1 MNLAGEC
8 GYVIEPNLKGSS
20 DETFEGGDEAGVDER
35 GNSFFGLSLDVANLL
50 GAGVENLNGVGI
62 VGTDGLVDEADDLI
76 ASHGVAIVATDAYNE
91 AAQVAAAEEIILLRG
106 SRGRRKRK
114 RGLRRCCYCCLS

>member
-1 MNLAGEC
+1 MSSNR
-8 GYVIEPNLKGSS
+8 ILKGRAMRPSRAVMRPGSMRGEIHSS
-20 DETFEGGDEAGVDER
+20 VY
-35 GNSFFGLSLDVANLL
+35 LSLDVANLL

-91 AAQVAAAEEIILLRG
+91 AAQVAAAEEFILLRG
-106 SRGRRKRK
+106 SGGRRKRK
-114 RGLRRCCYCCLS
+114 RGLRRCCYCCLL